1 MSPSARELLLHIL
14 DETTYLLSVAD
25 QLTQDAFLSDP
36 TLKRA
41 FARSLEIIG
50 EAVKSLPR
58 SVTEAQPEVDW
69 RSIARLRD
77 RLIHHYFG
85 IDYEMVWG
93 VVTTK
98 VAGLDRAVRACLG
111 RLDKP

>member
-14 DETTYLLSVAD
+14 DETTYFLSACD
-25 QLTQDAFLSDP
+25 QLSQADFLSDP

-50 EAVKSLPR
+50 EAVKSLPADLTD
-58 SVTEAQPEVDW
+58 VEPQVDW
-69 RSIARLRD
+69 RSIARMRD

-93 VVTTK
+93 VVSSK
-98 VAGLDRAVRACLG
+98 VEELDRAVRAFLEQIE
-111 RLDKP
+111 RN

>member
-14 DETTYLLSVAD
+14 DETTDLPAASD
-25 QLTQDAFLSDP
+25 QLKQAEFLSDP
-36 TLKRA
+36 TLNRA
-41 FARSLEIIG
+41 FSRSLEIIS
-50 EAVKSLPR
+50 EAVKSLPG
-58 SVTEAQPEVDW
+58 EIKEEQPQVDW

-85 IDYEMVWG
+85 SDFEMVWG

-98 VAGLDRAVRACLG
+98 VAELDRGVRACLETIE
-111 RLDKP
+111 KC

>member
-14 DETTYLLSVAD
+14 DETSYLLSAAD
-25 QLTQDAFLSDP
+25 QLDQAVFLSDP
-36 TLKRA
+36 TMKRA

-50 EAVKSLPR
+50 EAVKSLPG
-58 SVTEAQPEVDW
+58 EIKEEQPQVDW

-85 IDYEMVWG
+85 SDYEMVWG

-98 VAGLDRAVRACLG
+98 VAELHRVVRACLETIE
-111 RLDKP
+111 KC

>member
-14 DETTYLLSVAD
+14 DETTYLLSACD
-25 QLTQDAFLSDP
+25 QLSRADFLSDP

-41 FARSLEIIG
+41 FARSLKIIG
-50 EAVKSLPR
+50 EAVKSLPADH
-58 SVTEAQPEVDW
+58 TDAQPQVDW
-69 RSIARLRD
+69 QSVARMRD

-93 VVTTK
+93 VVTSK
-98 VAGLDRAVRACLG
+98 VEELDRAVRAFLEQIE
-111 RLDKP
+111 RN

>member
-14 DETTYLLSVAD
+14 DETTYLLAASD
-25 QLTQDAFLSDP
+25 QLKQAEFLSDP
-36 TLKRA
+36 TLNRA
-41 FARSLEIIG
+41 FARSLEIIA
-50 EAVKSLPR
+50 EAVKSLPGELK
-58 SVTEAQPEVDW
+58 EAQPQVDW

-85 IDYEMVWG
+85 SDDEMVWG

-98 VAGLDRAVRACLG
+98 VAELDRVVPACLETIE
-111 RLDKP
+111 KC

>member
-14 DETTYLLSVAD
+14 DETTYLLASSE
-25 QLTQDAFLSDP
+25 QLKEAEFLSNP

-50 EAVKSLPR
+50 EAVKSLP
-58 SVTEAQPEVDW
+58 SELIEGQPQVEW

-98 VAGLDRAVRACLG
+98 VEGLDLAVRACLE
-111 RLDKP
+111 RIDKP